1 MEIRNFAQ
9 AGQVLSEIWSQM
21 VIDGHLT
28 VAEYISPTDTS
39 PGEKVQW
46 ISREDAGLDIKDRWI
61 RFPYP
66 YYDARPAEYRNDPEY
81 IIFAV

>member
-21 VIDGHLT
+21 VINGHLT
-28 VAEYISPTDTS
+28 LAEYISPTDTS
-39 PGEKVQW
+39 PGEEAQW
-46 ISREDAGLDIKDRWI
+46 ISCEDAGLDVKYRCI

-66 YYDARPAEYRNDPEY
+66 
-81 IIFAV
+81 